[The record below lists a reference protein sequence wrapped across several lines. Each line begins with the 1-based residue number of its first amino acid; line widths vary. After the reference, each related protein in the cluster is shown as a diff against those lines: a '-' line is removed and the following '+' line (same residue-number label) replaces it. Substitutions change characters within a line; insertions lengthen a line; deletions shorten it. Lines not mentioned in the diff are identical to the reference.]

1 MLVFILIIC
10 IVLQIV
16 CIIEVERKLNDVE
29 KALNE
34 YSVIYYETRELH
46 QKMKKMLSN
55 KQEAKNN
62 L

>member
-46 QKMKKMLSN
+46 QKMKKMLNN
-55 KQEAKNN
+55 K
-62 L
+62 